1 MRQGVRRPLGFG
13 MTREE
18 LIGRLKQDEDA
29 LVERKTKP
37 DRSGVTETIAAFA
50 NSVEPGQEAVLF
62 LGVRPD
68 KTVVGVEAPDPAG
81 HADDI
86 GHRGAPRKHLRSAP
100 AASVCQKGPLV
111 RGGPGHTRGILGH
124 ASRGVAFDP
133 WR

>member
-37 DRSGVTETIAAFA
+37 DRSGVTETIVAFA

-68 KTVVGVEAPDPAG
+68 KTVVGVEALDPRDTRTTSDTKGRPASTY
-81 HADDI
+81 AA
-86 GHRGAPRKHLRSAP
+86 RPPLPSARNARSCA
-100 AASVCQKGPLV
+100 VV
-111 RGGPGHTRGILGH
+111 RGTPGAYSVTRAGG
-124 ASRGVAFDP
+124 
-133 WR
+133 